1 MGGQMQGHD
10 VMAASM
16 QHHDALNLGMFV
28 GGALMALVAVTISM
42 GIVIWIYRQKNE
54 APKD

>member
-28 GGALMALVAVTISM
+28 GGALMAVVAVTISM
-42 GIVIWIYRQKNE
+42 GMVFWIYRQKNE
-54 APKD
+54 TPKD